1 MERVLG
7 QEGLAE
13 LGVAQLAVVVLVEA
27 RHEERH
33 LVIADMQAQL
43 FQTLD
48 HVLHAS
54 RARARLVEDP
64 ESVDEVEVSFETELN
79 LDLLYVVFE
88 L

>member
-27 RHEERH
+27 RHEKRH

-43 FQTLD
+43 F
-48 HVLHAS
+48 
-54 RARARLVEDP
+54 
-64 ESVDEVEVSFETELN
+64 
-79 LDLLYVVFE
+79 
-88 L
+88 